1 MKEQLVIGMG
11 EALWD
16 VLPSGKKIGGAPANF
31 AYHVSQFGIDSV
43 AVSALGNDELGAELL
58 SEYAK
63 VGLNVSMERLSCPTG
78 TVQVTIDE
86 KGIPSYDICQGVAW
100 DNIAFNDELKA
111 LAQKATVVCFGSLA
125 QRNKTSRDTINAF
138 IDLMPDDDGHLKV
151 FDINLRQAWYS
162 KEVIEESL
170 RKCNVLK
177 INDEELVTVRD
188 LLSIEAEGQ
197 KAVCKALID
206 RYALRMVILTCGAE
220 GSYVL
225 AADGTESWMDTPKVD
240 VVDTVGA
247 GDSFTGAFVAALL
260 AGKSLRE
267 AHELAVK
274 VSAFVCTQAGAM
286 PVLPDEFKVL

>member
-138 IDLMPDDDGHLKV
+138 IDLMPDDDGHLKI

-260 AGKSLRE
+260 AGKSIRD

-286 PVLPDEFKVL
+286 PLLPDEFKVL

>member
-111 LAQKATVVCFGSLA
+111 LAQKATVVSVSY
-125 QRNKTSRDTINAF
+125 T
-138 IDLMPDDDGHLKV
+138 HL
-151 FDINLRQAWYS
+151 R
-162 KEVIEESL
+162 
-170 RKCNVLK
+170 
-177 INDEELVTVRD
+177 
-188 LLSIEAEGQ
+188 
-197 KAVCKALID
+197 
-206 RYALRMVILTCGAE
+206 
-220 GSYVL
+220 
-225 AADGTESWMDTPKVD
+225 
-240 VVDTVGA
+240 
-247 GDSFTGAFVAALL
+247 
-260 AGKSLRE
+260 
-267 AHELAVK
+267 AHE
-274 VSAFVCTQAGAM
+274 T
-286 PVLPDEFKVL
+286 